1 MVLSKPPSLTR
12 PLSLS
17 LDTMSEG
24 GCLLSTIKDMPETPL
39 SGDPP
44 PPGWLRESS
53 VRETSAALEKM
64 TRKCDEAKEV
74 QLRMKDKIAVATEQ
88 LRVAVADAATH
99 SKKCEVAESALAKLS
114 DEAEQLREQLRASGQ
129 LAASSAKATRE
140 ARAEVKDLQRHLLTM
155 EATDGMAAIIAE
167 NRMTTLG
174 LREALTTAAQQ
185 KEDIAVANR
194 ELNDARAENSS
205 LRRQIG
211 TQASSWHSA
220 AKMALLEAEA
230 TLLRKTAAEQ
240 AARLESLGI
249 AATTTVSHRDS
260 HEFTRRTG
268 INAELL
274 QAKEALRVE
283 LMKLDAVRATRK
295 QEAELTNALHAELET
310 SRVEVRA
317 LRAKLAETRA
327 ERDAAKERSRELRR
341 KLNHT
346 HAKRWDHRAAKVELD
361 HDDAA
366 IARMA
371 SLHAKME
378 LLHEMRTAGDVAEAE
393 AHIAHADLHATN
405 GDLHVTNAA
414 LLTANAELE
423 EEVAGLRRFILGIHV
438 RFAETQLGRV
448 RRDSI
453 LECSWFDE
461 THP

>member
-1 MVLSKPPSLTR
+1 
-12 PLSLS
+12 
-17 LDTMSEG
+17 MSEG

-249 AATTTVSHRDS
+249 ATTTVSHRDS

-295 QEAELTNALHAELET
+295 EEAELTNALHAELET

-317 LRAKLAETRA
+317 LRTKLAETRA

-378 LLHEMRTAGDVAEAE
+378 LLHEMRTAGGVAEAE